1 MRLAKNISFYIILAF
16 GICLIAKYLKS
27 EFLFEYLIENII
39 GLLLTLL
46 AINTATLGLIASKIQ
61 DMLEKHPKISFKR
74 TTEEMKFSLIEQ
86 IVLIIVSVVSLIVF
100 KSDIIQ
106 FEFKDILFNT
116 ILVSVLI
123 YSISILWDTGNG
135 VFVIIDLIEDMNG
148 KNDKK

>member
-16 GICLIAKYLKS
+16 AICVACKYLES

-61 DMLEKHPKISFKR
+61 DMLEKHPKMSFKR
-74 TTEEMKFSLIEQ
+74 TTDEMKFSLIEQ
-86 IVLIIVSVVSLIVF
+86 IVLIVVSVISLIVL
-100 KSDIIQ
+100 KSDVII

-123 YSISILWDTGNG
+123 YSISILWDTGNA
-135 VFVIIDLIEDMNG
+135 VFVIIDLIENMN
-148 KNDKK
+148 KNKDKK